1 MNKIFESVNDYITM
15 KQFLLFTLI
24 CVCWSKN
31 LAQDAPNYELFIK
44 YYNAA
49 IQYEKRGYAFKA
61 LESYNKALRSVTVTL
76 NTEENLKI
84 LYRMAAVNAGNI
96 YLSLNNLSYF
106 YRYYKIA
113 AYLGD
118 EYAKRVLTAYGFIY

>member
-1 MNKIFESVNDYITM
+1 MRLIFLCFAFVVHLYSSFFSQDNRNY
-15 KQFLLFTLI
+15 QLF
-24 CVCWSKN
+24 V
-31 LAQDAPNYELFIK
+31 K

-49 IQYEKRGYAFKA
+49 IQYEKNGYAFKA
-61 LESYNKALRSVTVTL
+61 LESYNKALRSVTITL

-113 AYLGD
+113 AFLGD